1 MFHQCLNTK
10 GKNLYWPAKKELQI
24 TTACTLIY
32 FISFFLRL
40 LFLAMF
46 VTSHL
51 VLFACSRKKFLNSSN
66 ERERKVYFF
75 PPLFVSSCFYT
86 MLASTRFPSS
96 YSQQWQ
102 DSRPA
107 QQLAKKKNDNDTSL
121 KKNMKSYLIAVVTHS
136 IPILR
141 FRRAPK
147 LFF

>member
-1 MFHQCLNTK
+1 MTSCKRAKFFLQFYFFLHLQVFHQCLNTK

-75 PPLFVSSCFYT
+75 PLYLYPRAFIQCLLLPVSLPLTVNNDKT
-86 MLASTRFPSS
+86 ADQLNN
-96 YSQQWQ
+96 WQ
-102 DSRPA
+102 
-107 QQLAKKKNDNDTSL
+107 KKKRMIMTQ
-121 KKNMKSYLIAVVTHS
+121 A
-136 IPILR
+136 
-141 FRRAPK
+141 
-147 LFF
+147 